1 MRNQRIRRGE
11 HNKKLLKKNSVLT
24 YLKSD
29 DAKTVNDEFLN
40 DVIVGLA
47 QSPKRLPCKYFY
59 DEHGSKLFDQIC
71 ELPEYYLTRTEQA
84 IMNDNASEMA
94 EQLGESVM
102 LVEFGSGSSQKSRV
116 LIENLISPA
125 AYVPIDI
132 SREHLL
138 KTANELR
145 ERYSDLEIIPIVADF
160 TEPFS
165 LPKSKVEAS
174 HAAVYFPGSTIGNF
188 TPKGAEKLLESI
200 ASILGKEGGLLI
212 GIDLQKESSII
223 HAAYNDSAQVTDEF
237 NLNLLRRANRELDAD
252 FDMDS
257 FSHKA
262 VYNSDDGRVEISIV
276 SEVEQ
281 AVSIAEETF
290 DFEEGEEIHTEYSHK
305 YTVEGF
311 AKMAGRSGF
320 TLHKSW
326 TDEKEMF
333 AVLHLVLD
341 E

>member
-1 MRNQRIRRGE
+1 LLDEQNQ
-11 HNKKLLKKNSVLT
+11 LLKKYSVLT
-24 YLKSD
+24 YLESG
-29 DAKTVNDEFLN
+29 DAETVNEEFLN

-47 QSPKRLPCKYFY
+47 HSPKRLPCKYFY
-59 DEHGSKLFDQIC
+59 DERGSQLFDQIC

-84 IMNDNASEMA
+84 IMNDHAAEMA

-138 KTANELR
+138 KTAEDLR

-160 TEPFS
+160 TEPLT
-165 LPKSKVEAS
+165 LPKSKNLAS

-188 TPKGAEKLLESI
+188 TQQGAEKLLKSI
-200 ASILGKEGGLLI
+200 ASMLGEEGGLLI

-237 NLNLLRRANRELDAD
+237 NLNLLQRANRELDAD
-252 FDMDS
+252 FEMDS

-262 VYNSDDGRVEISIV
+262 VYNPDDGRVEISIV
-276 SEVEQ
+276 SDVEQ
-281 AVSIAEETF
+281 EVSIADETF
-290 DFEEGEEIHTEYSHK
+290 EFEKGEEIHTEFSHK
-305 YTVEGF
+305 YTIEGF
-311 AKMAGRSGF
+311 AEMAARAGF
-320 TLHKSW
+320 ALHKSW
-326 TDEKEMF
+326 TDDNEMV

-341 E
+341 D

>member
-1 MRNQRIRRGE
+1 M
-11 HNKKLLKKNSVLT
+11 T
-24 YLKSD
+24 YLESG
-29 DAKTVNDEFLN
+29 DAETVNEEFLN

-47 QSPKRLPCKYFY
+47 HSPKRLPCKYFY
-59 DEHGSKLFDQIC
+59 DERGSQLFDQIC

-84 IMNDNASEMA
+84 IMNDHAAEMA

-138 KTANELR
+138 KTAEELR

-160 TEPFS
+160 TEPLT
-165 LPKSKVEAS
+165 LPKSKNPAS

-188 TPKGAEKLLESI
+188 TQQGAEKLLESI
-200 ASILGKEGGLLI
+200 ASMLGEEGGLLI

-237 NLNLLRRANRELDAD
+237 NLNLLQRANRELDAD
-252 FDMDS
+252 FEMDS

-262 VYNSDDGRVEISIV
+262 VYNPDDGRVEISIV
-276 SEVEQ
+276 SDVEQ
-281 AVSIAEETF
+281 EVSIADETF
-290 DFEEGEEIHTEYSHK
+290 EFEKGEEIHTEFSHK
-305 YTVEGF
+305 YTIEGF
-311 AKMAGRSGF
+311 AEMAARAGF
-320 TLHKSW
+320 ALHKSW
-326 TDEKEMF
+326 TDDNEMV

-341 E
+341 D